1 MPRTMVTLH
10 VHLRVR
16 DFLAWKRN
24 FDDVMLSSAA
34 DAVRSY
40 RIWRGEDDG
49 GLVVC
54 EYTFDSRFGAEG
66 FVHHPLLEQAIERAD
81 DDPSAPAFF
90 EYLDEVAFRS
100 G

>member
-1 MPRTMVTLH
+1 MVTLH
-10 VHLRVR
+10 VHFHVR

-24 FDDVMLSSAA
+24 FDGVMSSASA
-34 DAVRSY
+34 DVVRSY
-40 RIWRGEDDG
+40 RIWRGEDER

-54 EYTFDSRFGAEG
+54 EYTFDSRFAAEG

-81 DDPSAPAFF
+81 DPNEPTFF
-90 EYLDEVAFRS
+90 EYLNEVAFRS

>member
-1 MPRTMVTLH
+1 MVTLH

-16 DFLAWKRN
+16 DFLAWRRN
-24 FDDVMLSSAA
+24 FDDVMFSSAA
-34 DAVRSY
+34 DSVRSY
-40 RIWRGEDDG
+40 RIWRGEDDR

-54 EYTFDSRFGAEG
+54 EYTFDSRLAAEA
-66 FVHHPLLEQAIERAD
+66 FVHNPLLEAAIDRAN
-81 DDPSAPAFF
+81 DPSGSTFF